1 MSITKF
7 LAGFAITFVVTLVA
21 TAVVTFLWSLIFHGV
36 SAVDWETSFRFAII
50 FGIVFPLSR
59 AWESKAAVK

>member
-7 LAGFAITFVVTLVA
+7 LADFAITFAVTLAA
-21 TAVVTFLWSLIFHGV
+21 TVVVTFLWNLIFHGAG
-36 SAVDWETSFRFAII
+36 AVDWETSFRFAII
-50 FGIVFPLSR
+50 FGVVFPLSR

>member
-1 MSITKF
+1 MSIKKI
-7 LAGFAITFVVTLVA
+7 LADFAITFVVTLVA
-21 TAVVTFLWSLIFHGV
+21 TVVVTFLWSLIFHEAG
-36 SAVDWETSFRFAII
+36 AVDWETSFRFAII

>member
-1 MSITKF
+1 MNIKKF

-21 TAVVTFLWSLIFHGV
+21 TVVVTFLWSLIFHGAG
-36 SAVDWETSFRFAII
+36 AVDWETSFRFAVI

-59 AWESKAAVK
+59 VWESKAAVK